1 MDLKTIQKNYDKL
14 TANERFSLLT
24 AAIDRDDAQDR
35 AALIASSPMK
45 TWKVPITYGLR
56 DAFEF
61 LTNFHVNMQLGY
73 AGVFWYMLFSEG
85 DGISMQFNGLSFNDA
100 MILLQRR
107 IITGRDAWRAVCAA
121 YGVDPDKM
129 LEGHNFIEMIE
140 TTELMVRAASPD
152 LELLD
157 LQENIDSYKLAI
169 ETKRKEWE

>member
-14 TANERFSLLT
+14 TANERFSLVF
-24 AAIDRDDAQDR
+24 AAVARGDDRDR
-35 AALIASSPMK
+35 AALIESSPTK

-61 LTNFHVNMQLGY
+61 ISNFHVNMQLGY
-73 AGVFWYMLFSEG
+73 AATFWYMLFIE
-85 DGISMQFNGLSFNDA
+85 DDITVKFNGLGFNDA
-100 MILLQRR
+100 MILLRRR

-129 LEGHNFIEMIE
+129 LEDHNFIEMIE

-152 LELLD
+152 LEYLD

-169 ETKRKEWE
+169 ETKRKDWE

>member
-56 DAFEF
+56 DAFDF
-61 LTNFHVNMQLGY
+61 LSNFHVNMQLGY

>member
-56 DAFEF
+56 DAFDF
-61 LTNFHVNMQLGY
+61 LSNFHVNMQLGY

-140 TTELMVRAASPD
+140 ITELTVRSASPD
-152 LELLD
+152 LECLD
-157 LQENIDSYKLAI
+157 LQENIDGLKAAI
-169 ETKRKEWE
+169 ETKRKDWE

>member
-14 TANERFSLLT
+14 TANERFSLVF
-24 AAIDRDDAQDR
+24 AAAARGDDRDK
-35 AALIASSPMK
+35 AALIESSPTK

-61 LTNFHVNMQLGY
+61 ISNFHVNMQLGY
-73 AGVFWYMLFSEG
+73 AATFWYMLFIE
-85 DGISMQFNGLSFNDA
+85 DDITVKFNGLGFNDA
-100 MILLQRR
+100 MILLRRR

-129 LEGHNFIEMIE
+129 LEDHNFIEMIE

-152 LELLD
+152 LEYLD
-157 LQENIDSYKLAI
+157 LQENIASYKLAI
-169 ETKRKEWE
+169 ETKRKDWE

>member
-14 TANERFSLLT
+14 TANERFSLVF
-24 AAIDRDDAQDR
+24 AAAARGDDRDR
-35 AALIASSPMK
+35 AALIESSPTK

-61 LTNFHVNMQLGY
+61 ISNFHVNMQLGY
-73 AGVFWYMLFSEG
+73 AATFWYMLFIE
-85 DGISMQFNGLSFNDA
+85 DDITVKFNGLGFNDA
-100 MILLQRR
+100 MILLRRR

-129 LEGHNFIEMIE
+129 LEDHNFIEMIE

-152 LELLD
+152 LEYLD
-157 LQENIDSYKLAI
+157 LQENIASYKLAI
-169 ETKRKEWE
+169 ETKRKDWE

>member
-14 TANERFSLLT
+14 TPTERFSLVF
-24 AAIDRDDAQDR
+24 AAAARGDDRDR
-35 AALIASSPMK
+35 AALIESSPTK

-61 LTNFHVNMQLGY
+61 ISDFHVNMQLGY
-73 AGVFWYMLFSEG
+73 AATFWYMLFIE
-85 DGISMQFNGLSFNDA
+85 DDDMTVKFNGLGFNDA
-100 MILLQRR
+100 MILLHRR
-107 IITGRDAWRAVCAA
+107 IITGREAWRVVCAA

-129 LEGHNFIEMIE
+129 LEDHNFIEMIE

-152 LELLD
+152 LEYLD

-169 ETKRKEWE
+169 ETKRKDWE

>member
-14 TANERFSLLT
+14 TANERFSLVF
-24 AAIDRDDAQDR
+24 AAAARGDDRDR
-35 AALIASSPMK
+35 AALIESSPTK

-61 LTNFHVNMQLGY
+61 ISNFHVNMQLGY
-73 AGVFWYMLFSEG
+73 AATFWYMLFIE
-85 DGISMQFNGLSFNDA
+85 DDDMTVNFNGLGFNDA

-107 IITGRDAWRAVCAA
+107 IITGREAWRVVCAA

-129 LEGHNFIEMIE
+129 LEDHNFIEMIE

-152 LELLD
+152 LEYLD

-169 ETKRKEWE
+169 ETKRKDWE

>member
-1 MDLKTIQKNYDKL
+1 MNIAAIQKNYDKL
-14 TANERFSLLT
+14 TATERFSLLT

-61 LTNFHVNMQLGY
+61 LSNFHVNMQLGY
-73 AGVFWYMLFSEG
+73 AAVFWYMLFCE
-85 DGISMQFNGLSFNDA
+85 DDETRMKFNGLDFNDA

-107 IITGRDAWRAVCAA
+107 IITGREAWRAVCKD

-129 LEGHNFIEMIE
+129 LERHNFSEMIGI
-140 TTELMVRAASPD
+140 TELMVKAASPD
-152 LELLD
+152 LEFLD
-157 LQENIDSYKLAI
+157 LQENIESGKLAI
-169 ETKRKEWE
+169 ETMRKEWE

>member
-14 TANERFSLLT
+14 TPTERFSLVF
-24 AAIDRDDAQDR
+24 AAAARGDDRDR
-35 AALIASSPMK
+35 AALIESSPTK

-61 LTNFHVNMQLGY
+61 ISNFHVNMQLGY
-73 AGVFWYMLFSEG
+73 AATFWYMLFIE
-85 DGISMQFNGLSFNDA
+85 DDDMTVNFNGLGFNDA
-100 MILLQRR
+100 MILLHRR
-107 IITGRDAWRAVCAA
+107 IITGREAWRVVCAA

-129 LEGHNFIEMIE
+129 LEDHNFIEMIE

-152 LELLD
+152 LEYLD
-157 LQENIDSYKLAI
+157 LQKNIDSYKLAI

>member
-14 TANERFSLLT
+14 TANERFSLVF
-24 AAIDRDDAQDR
+24 AAAARGDDRDR
-35 AALIASSPMK
+35 AALIESSPTK

-61 LTNFHVNMQLGY
+61 ISNFHVNMQLGY
-73 AGVFWYMLFSEG
+73 AATFWYMLFIE
-85 DGISMQFNGLSFNDA
+85 DDMTVKFNGLGFNDA

-129 LEGHNFIEMIE
+129 LEDHNFIEMIE

-152 LELLD
+152 LEYLD
-157 LQENIDSYKLAI
+157 LQENIASYKLAI
-169 ETKRKEWE
+169 ETKRKDWE

>member
-14 TANERFSLLT
+14 TASERFSLVF
-24 AAIDRDDAQDR
+24 AAASRGDDRDR
-35 AALIASSPMK
+35 AALIESSPTK
-45 TWKVPITYGLR
+45 TWKVPITYGLG
-56 DAFEF
+56 DAFDF
-61 LTNFHVNMQLGY
+61 LSNFHVNMQLGY

-152 LELLD
+152 LECLE
-157 LQENIDSYKLAI
+157 LQENIESYKLAI
-169 ETKRKEWE
+169 ETRRKDWE

>member
-56 DAFEF
+56 DAFDF
-61 LTNFHVNMQLGY
+61 LSNFHVNMQLGY
-73 AGVFWYMLFSEG
+73 AGVFWYMLFIE
-85 DGISMQFNGLSFNDA
+85 DENTAAKLNGLDFNDA

-169 ETKRKEWE
+169 ETKRKDWE

>member
-14 TANERFSLLT
+14 TPTERFSLVF
-24 AAIDRDDAQDR
+24 AAAARGDDRDR
-35 AALIASSPMK
+35 AALIESSPTK

-61 LTNFHVNMQLGY
+61 ISNFHVNMQLGY
-73 AGVFWYMLFSEG
+73 AATFWYMLFIE
-85 DGISMQFNGLSFNDA
+85 DDDMTVNFNGLGFNDA

-107 IITGRDAWRAVCAA
+107 IITGREAWRVVCAA

-129 LEGHNFIEMIE
+129 LEDHNFIEMIE

-152 LELLD
+152 LEYLD

-169 ETKRKEWE
+169 ETKRKDWE

>member
-14 TANERFSLLT
+14 TANERFSLVF
-24 AAIDRDDAQDR
+24 AAAARGDDRDR
-35 AALIASSPMK
+35 AALIESSPTK

-61 LTNFHVNMQLGY
+61 ISNFHVNMQLGY
-73 AGVFWYMLFSEG
+73 AATFWYMLFIE
-85 DGISMQFNGLSFNDA
+85 DDMTVKFNGLGFNDA
-100 MILLQRR
+100 MILLRRR

-129 LEGHNFIEMIE
+129 LEDHNFIEMIE

-152 LELLD
+152 LEYLD
-157 LQENIDSYKLAI
+157 LQENIASYKLAI
-169 ETKRKEWE
+169 ETKRKDWE

>member
-14 TANERFSLLT
+14 TPTERFSLVF
-24 AAIDRDDAQDR
+24 AAAARGDDRDR
-35 AALIASSPMK
+35 AALIESSPTK

-61 LTNFHVNMQLGY
+61 LSNFHVNMQLGY
-73 AGVFWYMLFSEG
+73 SAALWYMLFSE
-85 DGISMQFNGLSFNDA
+85 DDEITMKFNGLSFNDA

-107 IITGRDAWRAVCAA
+107 IITGREAWRAVCAA

-140 TTELMVRAASPD
+140 ITELTVRSASPD
-152 LELLD
+152 LECLD
-157 LQENIDSYKLAI
+157 LQENIDGLKAAI
-169 ETKRKEWE
+169 ETKRKDWE

>member
-14 TANERFSLLT
+14 TPTERFSLVF
-24 AAIDRDDAQDR
+24 AAAARGDDRDR
-35 AALIASSPMK
+35 AALIESSPTK

-61 LTNFHVNMQLGY
+61 ISNFHVNMQLGY
-73 AGVFWYMLFSEG
+73 AATFWYMLFIE
-85 DGISMQFNGLSFNDA
+85 DDITVKFNGLGFNDA
-100 MILLQRR
+100 MILLRRR

-129 LEGHNFIEMIE
+129 LEDHNFIEMIE

-152 LELLD
+152 LEYLD

-169 ETKRKEWE
+169 ETKRKDWE

>member
-56 DAFEF
+56 DAFDF
-61 LTNFHVNMQLGY
+61 LSNFHVNMQLGY

-169 ETKRKEWE
+169 ETKRKDWE

>member
-14 TANERFSLLT
+14 TANERFSLVF
-24 AAIDRDDAQDR
+24 AAAARGDDRDR
-35 AALIASSPMK
+35 AALIESSPTK

-61 LTNFHVNMQLGY
+61 ISNFHVNMQLGY
-73 AGVFWYMLFSEG
+73 AATFWYMLFIE
-85 DGISMQFNGLSFNDA
+85 DDMTVKFNGLGFNDA

-107 IITGRDAWRAVCAA
+107 IITGREAWRVVCAA

-129 LEGHNFIEMIE
+129 LEDHNFIEMIE

-152 LELLD
+152 LEYLD
-157 LQENIDSYKLAI
+157 LQENIASYKLAI
-169 ETKRKEWE
+169 ETKRKDWE